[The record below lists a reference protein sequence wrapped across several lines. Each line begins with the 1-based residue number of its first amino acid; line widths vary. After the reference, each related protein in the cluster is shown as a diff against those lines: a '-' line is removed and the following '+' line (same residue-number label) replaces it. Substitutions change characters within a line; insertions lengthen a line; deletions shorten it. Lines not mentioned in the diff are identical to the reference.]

1 MLRLP
6 LMLIGVSLGQLFYNR
21 ASELFNQGKSMIPL
35 LNKMLLVLTGLS
47 IVPFTILFF
56 YGEFLFSF
64 VFGKDW
70 ALSGSYSETMSV
82 WLMINFILSPIAA
95 LPLILSKQK
104 VFFIMGIVSSLI
116 QVIPLWI
123 LPLKLGKT
131 QEVFHLSLQII
142 SYTQAAWL
150 LVTIGVFYY
159 FALKAAPEKMAS

>member
-6 LMLIGVSLGQLFYNR
+6 LMLIGVSLGQLFYNK
-21 ASELFNQGKSMIPL
+21 ASELYNQGKSMVPL

-47 IVPFTILFF
+47 IVPFSILFF
-56 YGEFLFSF
+56 YGEFLFAF
-64 VFGKDW
+64 VFGKNW

-123 LPLKLGKT
+123 LPMKLGKT
-131 QEVFHLSLQII
+131 QAVFHFSLQII

-150 LVTIGVFYY
+150 LITIGVFYY
-159 FALKAAPEKMAS
+159 YALKAAPEKIAS